1 MPHVNVIVWNKE
13 SERES
18 GKRRDGKS
26 VIDLELF
33 SSHECM
39 AGNNVEEQIL
49 MKPKRWFYFEEKQM

>member
-18 GKRRDGKS
+18 GERRDGKS